1 MKHKYIKLI
10 HIAKK
15 QLNLDDDTYR
25 HLLTSETKK
34 TSTKDMTV
42 WELEKIIKN
51 LNAKGFKISSN
62 LKKETIT
69 ATKPMHKKIRSLW
82 LTLADKGAVK
92 NRSEK
97 ALNAYIK
104 RITGVELMNWLS
116 DSESVK
122 IIETLKKWLSRIE
135 VKHERKA

>member
-1 MKHKYIKLI
+1 MKSKYIKLI

-34 TSTKDMTV
+34 ASTKDMTV
-42 WELEKIIKN
+42 WELEKVIKN
-51 LNAKGFKISSN
+51 LKTKGFKVRSN
-62 LKKETIT
+62 SKKESIT
-69 ATKPMHKKIRSLW
+69 ATDPMHKKIRSLW
-82 LTLADKGAVK
+82 LTLADNGAVK

-104 RITGVELMNWLS
+104 RITGVELMNCLS
-116 DSESVK
+116 DSELVK
-122 IIETLKKWLSRIE
+122 VIETLKKWLSRVE
-135 VKHERKA
+135 VKDERKS

>member
-1 MKHKYIKLI
+1 MKSKYIKLI

-15 QLNLDDDTYR
+15 QLNLDDDIYR

-42 WELEKIIKN
+42 WELEKVIKN
-51 LNAKGFKISSN
+51 LKTKGFKVRSN
-62 LKKETIT
+62 SRKEKIT
-69 ATKPMHKKIRSLW
+69 AAEPMHKKIRSLW
-82 LTLADKGAVK
+82 LTLAERGAVK

-122 IIETLKKWLSRIE
+122 VIETLKKWLSRVG

>member
-1 MKHKYIKLI
+1 MKSKYIKLI

-42 WELEKIIKN
+42 WELEKVIKN
-51 LNAKGFKISSN
+51 LKDKGFKVRSN
-62 LKKETIT
+62 SKKEKIT
-69 ATKPMHKKIRSLW
+69 ATEPMHKKIRSLW
-82 LTLADKGAVK
+82 LTLAEKGAVK
-92 NRSEK
+92 NSSER

-116 DSESVK
+116 DPESIKV
-122 IIETLKKWLSRIE
+122 IETLKKWLSRVE

>member
-1 MKHKYIKLI
+1 MKSKYIKLI

-42 WELEKIIKN
+42 WELEKVIKN
-51 LNAKGFKISSN
+51 LKTKGFKVRSN
-62 LKKETIT
+62 SKKEKIT

-82 LTLADKGAVK
+82 LTLAEKGAVK
-92 NRSEK
+92 NSSEK

-104 RITGVELMNWLS
+104 RITGIELMNWLS
-116 DSESVK
+116 DSESIKV
-122 IIETLKKWLSRIE
+122 IETLKKWLSRVE